1 MKLDLQRRYGSAD
14 DFFDLGGSIVMKLST
29 AAAVAVCENAVG
41 HGLAI
46 ARVEGG
52 IWHEPGFEARI
63 DCIWDGDE
71 PPVAPNAA
79 ERNNR
84 LAAEFVRSEG
94 ATHDVFV
101 ITALLLDGR

>member
-1 MKLDLQRRYGSAD
+1 MAGMTRVGFLAVESNG
-14 DFFDLGGSIVMKLST
+14 KLST
-29 AAAVAVCENAVG
+29 AAAVAGFEKAIEY
-41 HGLAI
+41 GLVI

-79 ERNNR
+79 RRNNR
-84 LAAEFVRSEG
+84 LAAEVVRSEG
-94 ATHDVFV
+94 AVHDVFV
-101 ITALLLDGR
+101 ITASTLNGW